1 MFKHSY
7 LSVVMVSVGGDS
19 SLVDHTNPNCLY
31 MSFLCMVGANI
42 SIGST

>member
-7 LSVVMVSVGGDS
+7 LAAVTVSVGGDS
-19 SLVDHTNPNCLY
+19 SLADHANPNCLC

-42 SIGST
+42 SLGST